1 MSDRA
6 AKLLLEVAGYVRM
19 EADRG
24 EFRRLGAVVS
34 IHPRLASEIL
44 QWSRGY
50 REHLAHV
57 MERKEGIRRAKIKTA
72 LARDAM
78 RDEEALERVRAMV
91 EDLERGQDAKE
102 LADRALKIGLIGPKE
117 TI

>member
-6 AKLLLEVAGYVRM
+6 AKLLLDVSDWIAVD
-19 EADRG
+19 DRG
-24 EFRRLGAVVS
+24 TGTMA
-34 IHPRLASEIL
+34 IGTNLAGEVMK
-44 QWSRGY
+44 WAKGY

-117 TI
+117 IT

>member
-6 AKLLLEVAGYVRM
+6 AKLLLDVSDWIRVD
-19 EADRG
+19 DRG
-24 EFRRLGAVVS
+24 GETGTMA
-34 IHPRLASEIL
+34 IGTDLAGKIL
-44 QWSRGY
+44 AWSKGY

-57 MERKEGIRRAKIKTA
+57 MERKEGIRMAKIKTA

-117 TI
+117 IT